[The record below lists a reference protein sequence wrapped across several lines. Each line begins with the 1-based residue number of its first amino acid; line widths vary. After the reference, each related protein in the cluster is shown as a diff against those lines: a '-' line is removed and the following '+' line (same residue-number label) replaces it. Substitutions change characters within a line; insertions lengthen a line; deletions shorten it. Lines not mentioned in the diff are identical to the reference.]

1 MLSKVIPA
9 DLEKESKIKNHER
22 SLIEELFDLYK

>member
-9 DLEKESKIKNHER
+9 DPEKEGKITNHER